1 MDTKEIT
8 KRLNVIERRVLSKQE
23 LINEIAPVLGYAPS
37 TLNLVFKYLIKNL
50 LVIKIDRN
58 KYQLYD
64 IPIYYKK
71 VESFYKD
78 LKDYFSNVSRNTRS
92 NQKEKELLEI
102 FNKIAYLQ
110 GYKIEVIF
118 KKI

>member
-1 MDTKEIT
+1 MEAKEVA
-8 KRLNVIERRVLSKQE
+8 KRLNIIERKVLTKQE
-23 LINEIAPVLGYAPS
+23 LINEISPVLGYAPS
-37 TLNLVFKYLIKNL
+37 TLNLVFKFLIKNL
-50 LVIKIDRN
+50 IVIKLDRN
-58 KYQLYD
+58 KYQLYNV
-64 IPIYYKK
+64 PIYYKK
-71 VESFYKD
+71 VESFYKN
-78 LKDYFSNVSRNTRS
+78 LKDYFANVSRNTRS